1 MNKIR
6 VLLADDHRLF
16 REGLRRLLEI
26 EGDIEVVG
34 EAKDGQETVELA
46 LDTAPDII
54 LLDVNMPKMN
64 GGQVIRALRNGKTS
78 ARFVV
83 ITAYDDEEYLTTLSA
98 SGISGY
104 ILKSSGLSELLFAL
118 RTVYNGESTNR
129 IVEVAS
135 EYPIRRRR
143 SPSEWGSSTRK
154 DRRSKNA
161 CAAASNDT
169 PCLRKFFSAFARSQE
184 KKKLPS
190 SSRRTISCMAQ
201 T

>member
-64 GGQVIRALRNGKTS
+64 GGQVIRALRNGKKIGR
-78 ARFVV
+78 AHV
-83 ITAYDDEEYLTTLSA
+83 
-98 SGISGY
+98 
-104 ILKSSGLSELLFAL
+104 
-118 RTVYNGESTNR
+118 
-129 IVEVAS
+129 
-135 EYPIRRRR
+135 
-143 SPSEWGSSTRK
+143 
-154 DRRSKNA
+154 
-161 CAAASNDT
+161 
-169 PCLRKFFSAFARSQE
+169 
-184 KKKLPS
+184 
-190 SSRRTISCMAQ
+190 
-201 T
+201 